1 MMPTNTWG
9 QPQINQQ
16 PSPASSMV
24 VFTNAND
31 DNPPID
37 YPVNP
42 GMTVALINANDPEN
56 GRMYIKS
63 SEQNGCPNPMRVFE
77 IKEITPQK
85 QSDGNFV
92 SRTEFENMSKQM
104 QEMKNLMMAF
114 CQQAQTKEEK
124 AK

>member
-1 MMPTNTWG
+1 
-9 QPQINQQ
+9 
-16 PSPASSMV
+16 
-24 VFTNAND
+24 
-31 DNPPID
+31 
-37 YPVNP
+37 
-42 GMTVALINANDPEN
+42 
-56 GRMYIKS
+56 
-63 SEQNGCPNPMRVFE
+63 MRVFE